1 MQSQHRLRLNERL
14 VEVGAHS
21 PPRIL
26 ISLPFLFRLFQALV
40 AALLLLKDELQR
52 ALQAK
57 HWEQVSHT
65 LYYTMLTASSR
76 VELSRVGR

>member
-1 MQSQHRLRLNERL
+1 MRSQHRLRLNERL

-21 PPRIL
+21 PLHIP
-26 ISLPFLFRLFQALV
+26 ISLRFLFLFLRLCQALV

-57 HWEQVSHT
+57 HWEQVRHIQRNAI
-65 LYYTMLTASSR
+65 LYNANS
-76 VELSRVGR
+76 